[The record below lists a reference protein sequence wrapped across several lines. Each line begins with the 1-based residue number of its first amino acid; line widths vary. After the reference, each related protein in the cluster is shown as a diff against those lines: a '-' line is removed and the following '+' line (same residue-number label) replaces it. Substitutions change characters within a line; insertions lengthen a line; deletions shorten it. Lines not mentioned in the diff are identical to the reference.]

1 MLHVKIKFSVIITT
15 KTSPTLK
22 FKGWETST
30 EEGTEDMQN
39 PN

>member
-15 KTSPTLK
+15 TNSPTLK
-22 FKGWETST
+22 FNDWETTT
-30 EEGTEDMQN
+30 EEDTEDMQN

>member
-22 FKGWETST
+22 FMDGETST
-30 EEGTEDMQN
+30 KEGTEEMQN